1 MKTGGVNDDAMRV
14 GAHGH
19 LPALVQFG
27 NKPRPSARKPDLRG
41 EMRKVRNSARLG
53 IEVANAAIV
62 YGEAIHHH
70 VQAGKCCSVPTAG
83 RKLNQRNYNVNFRR
97 FIEFSGGGS
106 QRNMPVV
113 RLDLRRKPSTNGTN
127 YFMYRTAVIFSM
139 SLEWE
144 GRGCEFDSCFGMWNA
159 EEHLQSKAKNLFL
172 VASCS

>member
-1 MKTGGVNDDAMRV
+1 MMLCGWARTGTYQHWSSLGTNPDPLQENQTCVVKCEKCGTLQDSASKLLMRRLCMEKLFTTTFKPGSV
-14 GAHGH
+14 AVSL
-19 LPALVQFG
+19 LPAESSI
-27 NKPRPSARKPDLRG
+27 K
-41 EMRKVRNSARLG
+41 G
-53 IEVANAAIV
+53 ITMSIS
-62 YGEAIHHH
+62 GD
-70 VQAGKCCSVPTAG
+70 S
-83 RKLNQRNYNVNFRR
+83 LNFL
-97 FIEFSGGGS
+97 GGGS